1 MNQSKI
7 LKVMNKSIREL
18 FENESPICKKLE
30 GKNEYVF
37 DQLANDPN
45 VSDEVKE
52 FIDSPFRNVFI
63 YYFVMGK
70 DPFPNL
76 FDDSE
81 DPNSFEA
88 FMETVDSDFK
98 DKYRNFALYKF
109 FNGGR
114 ERCENLILSP

>member
-52 FIDSPFRNVFI
+52 FIDSSFRNVFI

-70 DPFPNL
+70 NPFPNL
-76 FDDSE
+76 FVDSE
-81 DPNSFEA
+81 DSNSFEA
-88 FMETVDSDFK
+88 FMETVESDSK
-98 DKYRNFALYKF
+98 DKYRNFALNNF
-109 FNGGR
+109 FDGGR
-114 ERCENLILSP
+114 ERDKN